1 MDLVAL
7 AGQAHGALHTVSVG
21 GAGGMLVAA
30 SAAWLVTL
38 RQRLVPGVLRALIE
52 VLIVAVPG
60 VVALSAAAG
69 LVLLAGTGGPRDGLH
84 AVYGVVALVALPLT
98 RILGAGPPPHDD
110 DPRGR
115 PAEPA
120 STQLTRG
127 PALWLVAGA
136 AITLGALLRL
146 AGTG

>member
-1 MDLVAL
+1 
-7 AGQAHGALHTVSVG
+7 
-21 GAGGMLVAA
+21 
-30 SAAWLVTL
+30 
-38 RQRLVPGVLRALIE
+38 LIE